1 MKEIELIKMYF
12 KRCINNRSIF
22 WPFHFSFEHL
32 LIYLNKL
39 KFINKIYIWKDT
51 ETMVNEREKIFQE
64 LNFLNVWVIF
74 NKQAKTMIA
83 DVYDKT
89 PNTHNCLPYTSVQ
102 TLLIKTNVA
111 RNIAYRISQ
120 CLFHEL
126 LQLKK
131 D

>member
-22 WPFHFSFEHL
+22 WPFHSSFEHFI
-32 LIYLNKL
+32 IYLNEL
-39 KFINKIYIWKDT
+39 KSINKIYIWKDT
-51 ETMVNEREKIFQE
+51 ETTVNEKEKIFQE
-64 LNFLNVWVIF
+64 LNFLDVWVIF
-74 NKQAKTMIA
+74 NKQTRTMIA
-83 DVYDKT
+83 DVYYKT
-89 PNTHNCLPYTSVQ
+89 PNTHNCFPYTIVQ
-102 TLLIKTNVA
+102 TLLIKTNVP
-111 RNIAYRISQ
+111 RKVAYRISQ